1 MFFLNDKTFKSVLKV
16 LLLLIIFLVLLSYY
30 FINCKGAM
38 SLFEGKGRGRKKKK
52 RRTRSRRLAKK
63 EKKKMKRKGRKVGR
77 KKKRAKRNLR
87 RIKKFKKFMS
97 KKAYREMKRRLKKR
111 IEEMKRKEA
120 ALKEKQRIYGNKQS
134 QLGLKLELEYPEGLK
149 QERTESSKYF
159 TRKSRFSQLGHP
171 LCSILNNDPNA
182 TTNNKI
188 LISEKSD
195 ISNGEIEN
203 YFNVFGEDKILTCE
217 NNNEMKLKAAQE
229 IGRAP
234 SGISVPSDV
243 IVPRD
248 PEGNAK
254 PCGSATRNDHTGKS
268 ISYCGGT
275 IEFDSIFGSTVTAKD
290 NKGTTV
296 LSGGRIYP
304 DIYDFTNSGL
314 GISSVMKSFDYSGQ
328 VAQVDTI
335 KRHSLVRVN

>member
-52 RRTRSRRLAKK
+52 RRTRSRRRAKK
-63 EKKKMKRKGRKVGR
+63 KKKKMKRKRRKVRR
-77 KKKRAKRNLR
+77 KGKKAKRNLR
-87 RIKKFKKFMS
+87 RIKKLKKFMS

-120 ALKEKQRIYGNKQS
+120 ELKEKQRIYGNKQS

-149 QERTESSKYF
+149 KPRNLIGHSNPSKYF

-171 LCSILNNDPNA
+171 LCSILNNTD
-182 TTNNKI
+182 NKI
-188 LISEKSD
+188 LISEKDGDFS
-195 ISNGEIEN
+195 EN
-203 YFNVFGEDKILTCE
+203 YFNVFAEDKILTCE
-217 NNNEMKLKAAQE
+217 NNNKMKLKAAQE
-229 IGRAP
+229 IAKTP
-234 SGISVPSDV
+234 PGISVPYDV
-243 IVPRD
+243 IVPK
-248 PEGNAK
+248 GK
-254 PCGSATRNDHTGKS
+254 TCGSTTRDDHTGKS
-268 ISYCGGT
+268 IDYCGGT

-290 NKGTTV
+290 NKGITV

-304 DIYDFTNSGL
+304 DIYDFTNRGFT
-314 GISSVMKSFDYSGQ
+314 ISDVLSDFDYPGQ

-335 KRHSLVRVN
+335 TTS